1 MHGSICCIVKK
12 FVDTNHGPEAWDA
25 ILEHAG
31 YPGLVLSPIGTYP
44 DEAVFALLGAGCEL
58 LQVELDELLRVLG
71 RFAGPELIA
80 FAGTML
86 HPDWKT
92 FELLSN
98 VESLIHRTVRM
109 QNPTAQPA
117 NIQAFRLSADE
128 AQIVYSSRRGLCTL
142 AHGIIEGIADF
153 YKEDISVRE
162 VTCAK
167 QGQPFC
173 TFEAKRVV
181 VEDHTPE
188 FPSVN
193 LGSTA
198 TADSFDETFVASD
211 SAADSNPASDSGSFE
226 WFPNVSGGSA
236 SGGSRAGA
244 GMRDSQKHV
253 IPFPKRLGRYT
264 IHEIIGVGGMGVVY
278 RGADDVLNRVVAI
291 KTLKSVKIG
300 RELADPFI
308 EEARAM
314 ARLSHEH
321 VVRVYDVGEIDSR
334 PFFVMEYLTGQSL
347 SKRIR
352 QGQVSLQ
359 LGTELFKKI
368 LQGVH
373 AVHKIGLVHRDIK
386 PDNIM
391 LSLDSIKCH
400 LLDFGLA
407 DELCVERDVSKR
419 LSGTPG
425 FIAPERLRG
434 YPADYKSDYFSL
446 GCVAYEIFSGKRAFD
461 SDSTQAVISS
471 MQRFD
476 PRDADWRDTPEPL
489 RKLIVSMMESD
500 ASERMTDYDTINR
513 VLDTMLSQLS
523 H

>member
-12 FVDTNHGPEAWDA
+12 FVETNHGPEAWDA

-31 YPGLVLSPIGTYP
+31 HKGLVLSPIGTYP

-58 LQVELDELLRVLG
+58 LQVELDELLRVIG
-71 RFAGPELIA
+71 RFAGPELIG

-98 VESLIHRTVRM
+98 VESLIHRTIRM

-117 NIQAFRLSADE
+117 NIQAFRLSEDE

-167 QGQPFC
+167 QGHPFC

-181 VEDHTPE
+181 VQEDPPE
-188 FPSVN
+188 VESVN

-198 TADSFDETFVASD
+198 TADSFEETFVASD
-211 SAADSNPASDSGSFE
+211 SIADSNPVSDSGSFD
-226 WFPNVSGGSA
+226 WFPTG
-236 SGGSRAGA
+236 SGGSRVGA
-244 GMRDSQKHV
+244 GRLDSQKNV
-253 IPFPKRLGRYT
+253 IPFPKRLGRYA

-278 RGADDVLNRVVAI
+278 RGGDDVLNRVVAI

-314 ARLSHEH
+314 ARLSHEN
-321 VVRVYDVGEIDSR
+321 VVRVYDVGEIEGR

-391 LSLDSIKCH
+391 LSLDSRKCH

-407 DELCVERDVSKR
+407 DELCAKRDVSKR

-471 MQRFD
+471 MQRFE

-489 RKLIVSMMESD
+489 RQLIVSMMESD

-523 H
+523 Q

>member
-12 FVDTNHGPEAWDA
+12 FVETNHGPEAWEA
-25 ILEHAG
+25 MLEHAG
-31 YPGLVLSPIGTYP
+31 HKGLVLSPIGTYP
-44 DEAVFALLGAGCEL
+44 DEAVFALIGAGCEL
-58 LQVELDELLRVLG
+58 LQVELEDLLRVLG
-71 RFAGPELIA
+71 RFAGPELIG

-98 VESLIHRTVRM
+98 VESLIHRTIRM

-117 NIQAFRLSADE
+117 NIQAFRLSDDE

-153 YKEDISVRE
+153 YKENISVRE
-162 VTCAK
+162 VTCTK
-167 QGQPFC
+167 QGHPFC

-181 VEDHTPE
+181 ADDDPTEVE
-188 FPSVN
+188 SVY
-193 LGSTA
+193 LGSAA

-211 SAADSNPASDSGSFE
+211 SVADSNPASDSGSFD
-226 WFPNVSGGSA
+226 WFPSNT
-236 SGGSRAGA
+236 GGSRVGA
-244 GMRDSQKHV
+244 GMRDSQKNV
-253 IPFPKRLGRYT
+253 IPFPKRLGRYAV
-264 IHEIIGVGGMGVVY
+264 HEIIGVGGMGVVY

-314 ARLSHEH
+314 ARLSHEN
-321 VVRVYDVGEIDSR
+321 VVRVFDVGEIEGR

-391 LSLDSIKCH
+391 LSLDSRKCH

-407 DELCVERDVSKR
+407 DELCVKRDVSKR

-446 GCVAYEIFSGKRAFD
+446 GCVAYEIFSGRRAFD

-471 MQRFD
+471 MQRFE
-476 PRDADWRDTPEPL
+476 PKDADWRDTPDPL

-500 ASERMTDYDTINR
+500 ANERMTDFETIDHA
-513 VLDTMLSQLS
+513 LDAMLIQLS
-523 H
+523 K